1 MNELLP
7 PVLSRLLKET
17 PELAE
22 AHLVGGCVRDW
33 LLGTPVKDFD
43 IEVFGVRYP
52 QLLRALERWGRVDCV
67 GRSFGV
73 IKLTV
78 APGETYDF
86 SLPRRDSKV
95 GPGHRGFTV
104 EVDPELTPEEA
115 AARRDF
121 TINALL
127 WNVRQ
132 GRLLDPFH
140 GQDDLRAGLLRHTSP
155 AFVEDPLR
163 ILRGMQFAARF
174 RLTAVPETLDLCRS
188 IASSH
193 AELAVERIREEWY
206 KWAAQ
211 AVEPSAGLRFL
222 RDSGWGIHYPEVTA
236 LIGVPQDPEW
246 HPEGDVWIHTL
257 HALDALVRLP
267 AWRDADRSTR
277 IVLSL
282 ATLAHDFAKPACTRR
297 ELREGRERI
306 ISPGHEAAGGPL
318 AETFL
323 TRLQVPLDLIA
334 RILPLVT
341 HHLAHLQEPTPRSIR
356 RLAHRLAPSTIQELG
371 TVVTADASGRPP
383 RPPGEPPGWIR
394 LKTMAA
400 QLALSAQSPKPILQG
415 RHLIERG
422 LKPGPEFGTVLA
434 AAFEAQLDG
443 AFADLAG
450 ALAWFE
456 THHASR
462 LDSDGTRTTVPENPI
477 LHPDAPTPPRT
488 ETSS

>member
-1 MNELLP
+1 MNDLLP
-7 PVLSRLLKET
+7 PILSRLLSQT
-17 PELAE
+17 PELSE

-52 QLLRALERWGRVDCV
+52 ELLRSLERWGRVDCV

-95 GPGHRGFTV
+95 GPGHRGFEV
-104 EVDPELTPEEA
+104 QVDPDLTPAEA

-127 WNVRQ
+127 WNVR
-132 GRLLDPFH
+132 RSTLLDPFH
-140 GQDDLRAGLLRHTSP
+140 GQDDLRGGILRHTSP

-163 ILRGMQFAARF
+163 VLRGMQFAARF
-174 RLTAVPETLDLCRS
+174 RLTAVPETLALCRS
-188 IASSH
+188 IVSSH
-193 AELAVERIREEWY
+193 AELAVERLRDEWF

-222 RDSGWGIHYPEVTA
+222 RDSGWAVHYPEVTA

-267 AWRDADRSTR
+267 AWRDADRPTR

-318 AETFL
+318 AEAFL
-323 TRLQVPLDLIA
+323 TRLQVPQDWIV

-341 HHLAHLQEPTPRSIR
+341 HHLAHLQEPTPRSVR
-356 RLAHRLAPSTIQELG
+356 RLAHRLAPATIEELG
-371 TVVTADASGRPP
+371 TVITADASGRPP
-383 RPPGEPPGWIR
+383 RPAGEPPGWIR
-394 LKTMAA
+394 LKSMAA
-400 QLALSAQSPKPILQG
+400 QMTLSAQSPKPILQG

-422 LKPGPEFGTVLA
+422 MVPGPEFGPLLT

-450 ALAWFE
+450 AVTWFE
-456 THHASR
+456 ATRGSR
-462 LDSDGTRTTVPENPI
+462 LDSAGTRTTLGTFPAGNP
-477 LHPDAPTPPRT
+477 DTPTSPRT
-488 ETSS
+488 EAL